1 MSPKIFIG
9 TPCYGN
15 MLTADYF
22 KSCLQLTAL
31 ATQKKIELQ
40 FGTIGNESLVTR
52 ARNTLVQL
60 FMDNKNYTHLLFID
74 ADLAFNPES
83 VFRMLDLD
91 EDVVTGVYP
100 RKQINS
106 TKAITKVKEN
116 PSISEDELH
125 ASSLMY
131 NLNVK
136 DPKHVVAEKGF
147 IAVSY
152 THLTLP
158 TKRIV

>member
-1 MSPKIFIG
+1 MNPKIFIG

-31 ATQKKIELQ
+31 AASKKIEIQ

-60 FMDNKNYTHLLFID
+60 FMDDAQYTHLLFID
-74 ADLAFNPES
+74 ADLAFNSES

-100 RKQINS
+100 RKVIDW
-106 TKAITKVKEN
+106 TKAIKKVKEKPN
-116 PSISEDELH
+116 ISEDELH
-125 ASSLMY
+125 AASLQY

-136 DPKHVVAEKGF
+136 DPKN
-147 IAVSY
+147 I
-152 THLTLP
+152 
-158 TKRIV
+158 